1 MDWTQIIL
9 GLLGTTTIGGTV
21 TAFIYRRQNKQ
32 LKNNEVKK
40 DNVAT
45 QIDQINLAEIFTQ
58 KSADMFKRME
68 ELQEQT
74 YKATLNNGKDNENIL
89 RKVDEIAAE
98 QRNIVA
104 YLNGDYQ
111 DFLKRNMDNA

>member
-9 GLLGTTTIGGTV
+9 GLLGTTTIGGAV

-111 DFLKRNMDNA
+111 DFLKRNMANT